1 MQQMTSQFQFGMM
14 IKSVGEGR
22 KIRGYAST
30 GNIDRSGDS
39 IPPSLLVEAFS
50 KYLEYGTMLYEH
62 GQDPTYARKTIGL
75 ITNGYIDEKGLQVE
89 ATISDDWIWEKI
101 QLGELKAFSVG
112 GRAQWQYD
120 AQKDVNMATMID
132 LYEISVVA
140 IPDNTEAMFE
150 IAKSFTPDI
159 DSKQY
164 NKNKV
169 SDNNQNLMEEMIKSL
184 QERVENLLSSDEEK
198 KELKKSLETVNE
210 EKVALEAK
218 VEELT
223 KSLEEETAKRSD
235 VEAKI
240 SELDEKLTKMLPT
253 QKKAKVDPEEN
264 EKVEQLSPEEV
275 VKASEELEKSA
286 KKLILG

>member
-1 MQQMTSQFQFGMM
+1 MQQMTSQFQFGML

-22 KIRGYAST
+22 KIKGYAST

-39 IPPSLLVEAFS
+39 IPPSLLVDAFA

-75 ITNGYIDEKGLQVE
+75 VKTGYIDNKGLHVE

-112 GRAQWQYD
+112 GKAQWAYD
-120 AQKDVNMATMID
+120 MQKDVNVATMID
-132 LYEISVVA
+132 LYEISVVS

-150 IAKSFTPDI
+150 IAKSFTPDK
-159 DSKQY
+159 DQKQY

-184 QERVENLLSSDEEK
+184 QERVENFISSDEEK

-223 KSLEEETAKRSD
+223 KSLEDETAKRAD

-240 SELDEKLTKMLPT
+240 QELDEKLTKMLPT
-253 QKKAKVDPEEN
+253 QKKAKADPEEQ
-264 EKVEQLSPEEV
+264 EKVELSPEEV
-275 VKASEELEKSA
+275 AKASAELEKSA